1 MEISLVELAPG
12 GESISMTFLT
22 LLETFLSTCIH
33 YFKLSLLENL
43 ILSFKVLFSYTN
55 LKMKAMNNILKNNCG
70 NLFFFIQMIDINRTD
85 FNHHPLLHRRRLFWG
100 FQTLETER
108 LVSGARPEQS
118 PFLRLRNFLL
128 SHLPRHHRRRR
139 CQSRRDCRHSKEK
152 KSILTIFVNL
162 RQ

>member
-1 MEISLVELAPG
+1 MIFKGETLNQRWVIPTKHFVYLVKMKKNPLIFHTSGIAMEISLVELAPG

-85 FNHHPLLHRRRLFWG
+85 FNHHPLHRRRRLF
-100 FQTLETER
+100 
-108 LVSGARPEQS
+108 
-118 PFLRLRNFLL
+118 
-128 SHLPRHHRRRR
+128 
-139 CQSRRDCRHSKEK
+139 
-152 KSILTIFVNL
+152 
-162 RQ
+162 